1 MASKDVQHIVNKRPW
16 PEVFQDRAIDFVDQ
30 LIDENRALFEEL
42 ARL

>member
-16 PEVFQDRAIDFVDQ
+16 PEVFQDSAVDFVDQ